1 MRFNSNRARLLQTA
15 LLITGTAGLSAC
27 ANLNALKGDIKDK
40 FTAPPAPVEA
50 QIAAS
55 VTPAA
60 PRWVETAPGRLP
72 TTDWVDRLGSEP
84 LSALVSEALAANTS
98 VNGARARLDA
108 ARASAIAA
116 GSDLRPS
123 VSLGG
128 RASHSEFGNSRIG
141 DSNSLSIGPSVSWE
155 PDLWGR
161 IRDGADAGQ
170 IEAEASRADYA
181 AARLS
186 VAGQTAQS
194 WFDLIEAKLLL
205 DLAQKNTAT
214 QERALRLTRRRFE
227 SGLVGAADVRLARS
241 SVASAKAGAASREQ
255 ARAAAARR
263 LEIILRRYPASAI
276 SAATD
281 LPPLPSLEGAGVPGD
296 IFARRPDLIAAEQ
309 RLAGQGLR
317 VDIARKNI
325 LPRLTLTGD
334 GTLSASDISRL
345 FDFDALV
352 ASLAASLAA
361 PIYQGGALRA
371 EVERNE
377 AVLRGQIET
386 YAGDVL
392 QAYLEVENALDAEQQ
407 LARREAALR
416 VSLEEA
422 VQAEARLA
430 DRYAEGLASIL
441 QLLDAQS
448 RAINA
453 ESSLISA
460 RKERLANRVRL
471 HLALGGGQFGYLPPE
486 PI

>member
-1 MRFNSNRARLLQTA
+1 MMFLLKPAHKMQTA
-15 LLITGTAGLSAC
+15 LLLTAAAGLGAC
-27 ANLNALKGDIKDK
+27 ANLNAIQSDIKDR
-40 FTAPPAPVEA
+40 FTAPPTPVQAQMTESVKAPD
-50 QIAAS
+50 AA
-55 VTPAA
+55 
-60 PRWVETAPGRLP
+60 WVEVAPGRLP
-72 TTDWVDRLGSEP
+72 TTDWVSHIGSAPLGALVDEA
-84 LSALVSEALAANTS
+84 LSANT
-98 VNGARARLDA
+98 NINAARARMDA
-108 ARASAIAA
+108 ARASAVAA
-116 GSDLRPS
+116 GSDLRPNI
-123 VSLGG
+123 SLGG

-141 DSNSLSIGPSVSWE
+141 DSNSLGIGPSVSWE

-170 IEAEASRADYA
+170 IELDASRADYA

-205 DLAQKNTAT
+205 DLAEKNTLT
-214 QERALRLTRRRFE
+214 QERALRLTQRRFE

-281 LPPLPSLEGAGVPGD
+281 LPPLPALEGAGAPGD
-296 IFARRPDLIAAEQ
+296 IFARRPDLLAAEQ

-317 VDIARKNI
+317 IDIARKNL
-325 LPRLTLTGD
+325 LPRITLTGD
-334 GTLSASDISRL
+334 GDLSASDISEL
-345 FDFDALV
+345 FDINALV
-352 ASLAASLAA
+352 ASIAASLAA

-377 AVLRGQIET
+377 ALLRAQIEN

-392 QAYLEVENALDAEQQ
+392 QAYLEIENALDAEQQ
-407 LARREAALR
+407 LQLREAALR
-416 VSLEEA
+416 VSLDEA
-422 VQAEARLA
+422 QQAEARLA

-471 HLALGGGQFGYLPPE
+471 HLALGGGQFGYLPPQ
-486 PI
+486 PA

>member
-1 MRFNSNRARLLQTA
+1 MTFISNRARLIQTA
-15 LLITGTAGLSAC
+15 LLLTVAAPLGAC
-27 ANLNALKGDIKDK
+27 ANLNALQDDIRDK
-40 FTAPPAPVEA
+40 LVSPPTPVQAQLAATVSAPEA
-50 QIAAS
+50 A
-55 VTPAA
+55 
-60 PRWVETAPGRLP
+60 WVEVAPGRLP
-72 TTDWVDRLGSEP
+72 TTDWVEQIGSAP
-84 LSALVSEALAANTS
+84 LSALVTEALNANTS
-98 VNGARARLDA
+98 VNAARARLQA
-108 ARASAIAA
+108 ARASAVAA

-123 VSLGG
+123 LSIGG
-128 RASHSEFGNSRIG
+128 RASHSEFGNKRIG
-141 DSNSLSIGPSVSWE
+141 DSNSLSLGPTVSWE

-161 IRDGADAGQ
+161 IKEGANAGL
-170 IEAEASRADYA
+170 IEAQASKADYA

-205 DLAQKNTAT
+205 DLAQRNTQT
-214 QERALRLTRRRFE
+214 QERALRLTQRRFE

-276 SAATD
+276 SAASD
-281 LPPLPSLEGAGVPGD
+281 LPPLPDLEGAGAPGD
-296 IFARRPDLIAAEQ
+296 IFARRPDLLAAEQ

-317 VDIARKNI
+317 IDIARKNL
-325 LPRLTLTGD
+325 LPRLTLSGD
-334 GTLSASDISRL
+334 GNLNASDISEL
-345 FDFDALV
+345 FDINALI
-352 ASLAASLAA
+352 AGIAASLAA
-361 PIYQGGALRA
+361 PIYQGGRLRA
-371 EVERNE
+371 EVKRNE
-377 AVLRGQIET
+377 AILRGQIES

-392 QAYLEVENALDAEQQ
+392 QAYLEIENALDAEQQ
-407 LARREAALR
+407 LQRRETALR
-416 VSLEEA
+416 VSLDEA
-422 VQAEARLA
+422 QQAEARLA

-471 HLALGGGQFGYLPPE
+471 HLALGGGQFGYLPAE
-486 PI
+486 PT